1 MARFDGLSVEEA
13 GVTRAESEADR
24 IRALEHQ
31 VERLS
36 EVVLTQSLLADSDLD
51 LDAFMQTVVDR
62 LQRLMH
68 AKGAVVEL
76 AEGEDMVYRAASG
89 AVSQFVGVRLKR
101 KGSLSGYCVETEKV
115 LMCRDSETDDRVDR
129 DACRMVGVRSM
140 ICAPL
145 SEAGRV
151 VGVLKVMG
159 TEPDTF
165 TAEDVALLQMM
176 AKALGGALGKQLSF
190 HEKQVLLE
198 ERTATVAR
206 LEVEVVE
213 RRRAEAALQ
222 DQALEMATLA
232 EQRDQA
238 RLAAEAASRAKSEFL
253 ANMSHEIRTPMNG
266 VLGMA
271 QLILDT
277 PLNAEQRVLAA
288 AIHDSGEMLL
298 SIINDILD
306 VSKLEAGKVELEEID
321 FSMDELADSVAMLLS
336 PKAAEKDLDLVCYVE
351 DAARGAYRGDP
362 TRLRQILAKL
372 VSNAIKFTTTG
383 SVAIEIGQEPGAA
396 TGAATGPATGGATGG
411 AIGAAIGADG
421 RRRLRIAVSDT
432 GLGIPEEQRAR
443 LFQKFSQAD
452 SSITRRF
459 GGTGLG
465 LSICRQLVEL
475 MGGDIGVNSVPGQ
488 GSTFWFTVPLR
499 PVAATLVDQDTLVDG
514 IRGLRVLV
522 VDDIP
527 LHQKI
532 LSRALSDLGLVVS
545 LADGAAS
552 ALAALERSWEAGRP
566 PDLVLVDFS
575 MADVRGDELGQRIRD
590 DSRFAETKLVLISS
604 FGVMDRGN
612 AEVDVFA
619 AVLAKPVRRQ
629 TLLDVLSRLFLSQVA
644 SPVRP
649 DPAKVGTGAG
659 RRVLLVEDNH
669 INQQVALLMLRK
681 EGYEVTLAE
690 DGEDGVRA
698 ATAPG
703 AIFDLI
709 LMDVQMPRMDGL
721 EATRLIRTHQGG
733 VRVPIVALTANAMA
747 GMREEYL
754 DAGMDDVVAKPF
766 DQRKFLG
773 AVARWTKASPHE
785 AAAAMPATPL
795 PAATVLDESVLQRL
809 ELIAGR
815 EQFQSLVGSLVT
827 HGGERLDRVAALRAR
842 GDMDGLRAEAHDL
855 ISTAG
860 NAGLKQLQAL
870 GEALHAACAAPDRQR
885 DRALSLADAA
895 VAAGREGWAV
905 VARRFG
911 GPGPVTA
918 VAGGRD

>member
-1 MARFDGLSVEEA
+1 MARFDGLSVKEA
-13 GVTRAESEADR
+13 GVTRSESEADR

-76 AEGEDMVYRAASG
+76 AEGDDMVYRAASG

-129 DACRMVGVRSM
+129 NACRMVGVRSM

-159 TEPDTF
+159 TEPDAF

-190 HEKQVLLE
+190 HEKQMLLE

-206 LEVEVVE
+206 LEVEVAE
-213 RRRAEAALQ
+213 RRRAEATLQ
-222 DQALEMATLA
+222 HQALEMATLA

-277 PLNAEQRVLAA
+277 PLDAEQRVLAA

-321 FSMDELADSVAMLLS
+321 FSMDELADSVTMLLS

-362 TRLRQILAKL
+362 TRLRQILANL

-396 TGAATGPATGGATGG
+396 V
-411 AIGAAIGADG
+411 GADG

-432 GLGIPEEQRAR
+432 GIGIPEEQRAR

-475 MGGDIGVNSVPGQ
+475 MGGEIGVNSVPGQ

-499 PVAATLVDQDTLVDG
+499 PVVATLVDQDTLVDG
-514 IRGLRVLV
+514 IKGLRVLV

-644 SPVRP
+644 ASPVKP

-659 RRVLLVEDNH
+659 RRVLLVEDNQ

-703 AIFDLI
+703 GIFDLI

-721 EATRLIRTHQGG
+721 EATRLIRAHQGS
-733 VRVPIVALTANAMA
+733 VRVPIIALTANAMA

-773 AVARWTKASPHE
+773 TVARWTKASPHE
-785 AAAAMPATPL
+785 VAPAMPATPL
-795 PAATVLDESVLQRL
+795 PAATVLDESVLLRL

-815 EQFQSLVGSLVT
+815 EQFQSLVRSLVT

-860 NAGLKQLQAL
+860 SAGLKQLQAL
-870 GEALHAACAAPDRQR
+870 GEALHAACAAPNRQR
-885 DRALSLADAA
+885 DRVLSLADAA
-895 VAAGREGWAV
+895 VTAGREGWAA

-911 GPGPVTA
+911 APGPVTA
-918 VAGGRD
+918 VAVAVTE

>member
-1 MARFDGLSVEEA
+1 MTRYDGLSVEEA
-13 GVTRAESEADR
+13 GVTRSESEADR

-36 EVVLTQSLLADSDLD
+36 EVVLTQSLLADSELD

-62 LQRLMH
+62 LQRLSR

-76 AEGEDMVYRAASG
+76 AEGDDMVYRAASG

-101 KGSLSGYCVETEKV
+101 NGSLSGFCVETEKV
-115 LMCRDSETDDRVDR
+115 LMCEDSETDDRVDR
-129 DACRMVGVRSM
+129 NACRMVGVRSM

-145 SEAGRV
+145 FEAGRV

-159 TEPDTF
+159 TEPSAF
-165 TAEDVALLQMM
+165 TAEDVALLRMM

-190 HEKQVLLE
+190 HEKQMLLE

-206 LEVEVVE
+206 LEVEVAE

-222 DQALEMATLA
+222 AQALEMATLA

-238 RLAAEAASRAKSEFL
+238 RLAAEAASHAKSEFL

-277 PLNAEQRVLAA
+277 PLDAEQRVLAA

-362 TRLRQILAKL
+362 TRLRQILANL
-372 VSNAIKFTTTG
+372 VSNAIKFTTSGT
-383 SVAIEIGQEPGAA
+383 VAIEIGQEPGAA
-396 TGAATGPATGGATGG
+396 TV
-411 AIGAAIGADG
+411 ADG
-421 RRRLRIAVSDT
+421 RRWVRIAVSDT
-432 GLGIPEEQRAR
+432 GIGIPEEQRAR

-465 LSICRQLVEL
+465 LSICRQLMEL
-475 MGGDIGVNSVPGQ
+475 MGGEIGVDSAAGQ

-499 PVAATLVDQDTLVDG
+499 PVAATLVDQNALVDG

-575 MADVRGDELGQRIRD
+575 MAGTRGDKLGQRIRQ
-590 DSRFAETKLVLISS
+590 DSRFAESKLVLISS
-604 FGVMDRGN
+604 FGVMDRGS
-612 AEVDVFA
+612 ADVDVFA

-629 TLLDVLSRLFLSQVA
+629 TLLDVLSRLFLSQLAA
-644 SPVRP
+644 SPAKA
-649 DPAKVGTGAG
+649 DPAKVGAG
-659 RRVLLVEDNH
+659 RRVLLVEDNQ

-703 AIFDLI
+703 AVFDLI

-721 EATRLIRTHQGG
+721 EATRLIRARQDG
-733 VRVPIVALTANAMA
+733 VRVPIIALTANTMA

-754 DAGMDDVVAKPF
+754 GAGMDDVVAKPF

-773 AVARWTKASPHE
+773 AVAHWTNASPHARAP
-785 AAAAMPATPL
+785 AAAPADPL
-795 PAATVLDESVLQRL
+795 PAAPVLDDSVLQRL
-809 ELIAGR
+809 EVIAGR
-815 EQFQSLVGSLVT
+815 EQFQSLIASLVT
-827 HGGERLDRVAALRAR
+827 HGGSGWTGWRR
-842 GDMDGLRAEAHDL
+842 
-855 ISTAG
+855 
-860 NAGLKQLQAL
+860 
-870 GEALHAACAAPDRQR
+870 CAPGATWTGCGP
-885 DRALSLADAA
+885 
-895 VAAGREGWAV
+895 
-905 VARRFG
+905 RR
-911 GPGPVTA
+911 TT
-918 VAGGRD
+918 

>member
-89 AVSQFVGVRLKR
+89 AVSQFVGVHLKR

-129 DACRMVGVRSM
+129 NACRMVGVRSM

-159 TEPDTF
+159 TEPDAF

-190 HEKQVLLE
+190 HEKHMLLE

-206 LEVEVVE
+206 LEVEVAE

-277 PLNAEQRVLAA
+277 PLDAEQRVLAA

-362 TRLRQILAKL
+362 TRLRQILANL

-396 TGAATGPATGGATGG
+396 
-411 AIGAAIGADG
+411 IGAAIGAAS

-432 GLGIPEEQRAR
+432 GIGIPEEQRAR

-514 IRGLRVLV
+514 IKGLRVLV

-532 LSRALSDLGLVVS
+532 LSRALSDLGLMVS

-644 SPVRP
+644 ASPVKP

-681 EGYEVTLAE
+681 DGYEVTLAE

-703 AIFDLI
+703 AVFDLI

-721 EATRLIRTHQGG
+721 EATRLIRARQAG

-885 DRALSLADAA
+885 DRVLSLADAA

-911 GPGPVTA
+911 GPAPVTA

>member
-1 MARFDGLSVEEA
+1 M
-13 GVTRAESEADR
+13 TRSESEADR

-76 AEGEDMVYRAASG
+76 AEGDDMVYRAASG

-129 DACRMVGVRSM
+129 NACRMVGVRSM

-159 TEPDTF
+159 TEPDAF

-190 HEKQVLLE
+190 HEKQMLLE

-206 LEVEVVE
+206 LEVEVAE
-213 RRRAEAALQ
+213 RRRAEATLQ
-222 DQALEMATLA
+222 HQALEMATLA

-277 PLNAEQRVLAA
+277 PLDAEQRVLAA

-321 FSMDELADSVAMLLS
+321 FSMDELADSVTMLLS

-362 TRLRQILAKL
+362 TRLRQILANL

-396 TGAATGPATGGATGG
+396 V
-411 AIGAAIGADG
+411 GADG

-432 GLGIPEEQRAR
+432 GIGIPEEQRAR

-475 MGGDIGVNSVPGQ
+475 MGGEIGVNSVPGQ

-499 PVAATLVDQDTLVDG
+499 PVVATLVDQDTLVDG
-514 IRGLRVLV
+514 IKGLRVLV

-575 MADVRGDELGQRIRD
+575 MADVRGDELGQRIHD

-644 SPVRP
+644 ASPVKP

-659 RRVLLVEDNH
+659 RRVLLVEDNQ

-703 AIFDLI
+703 GIFDLI

-721 EATRLIRTHQGG
+721 EATRLIRAHQGS
-733 VRVPIVALTANAMA
+733 VRVPIIALTANAMA

-773 AVARWTKASPHE
+773 TVARWTKASPHE
-785 AAAAMPATPL
+785 VAPAMPATPL
-795 PAATVLDESVLQRL
+795 PAATVLDESVLLRL

-815 EQFQSLVGSLVT
+815 EQFQSLVRSLVT

-860 NAGLKQLQAL
+860 SAGLKQLQAL
-870 GEALHAACAAPDRQR
+870 GEALHAACAAPNRQR
-885 DRALSLADAA
+885 DRVLSLADAA
-895 VAAGREGWAV
+895 VTAGREGWAA

-911 GPGPVTA
+911 APGPVTA
-918 VAGGRD
+918 VAVAVTE

>member
-1 MARFDGLSVEEA
+1 M
-13 GVTRAESEADR
+13 TRSEAETDR

-36 EVVLTQSLLADSDLD
+36 DVVLTQSLLADSDLD

-62 LQRLMH
+62 LQRLMR
-68 AKGAVVEL
+68 ARGAVVEL

-101 KGSLSGYCVETEKV
+101 KGSLSGYCVETERV
-115 LMCRDSETDDRVDR
+115 LMCGDSETDDRVDR
-129 DACRMVGVRSM
+129 NACRMVGVRSM

-145 SEAGRV
+145 FEAGRV

-159 TEPDTF
+159 TEPHAF
-165 TAEDVALLQMM
+165 MAEDVALLQMM

-190 HEKQVLLE
+190 HEKQRLLE

-206 LEVEVVE
+206 LEVEVAE

-222 DQALEMATLA
+222 TQALEMATLA
-232 EQRDQA
+232 EQRDHA

-277 PLNAEQRVLAA
+277 NLDGEQRVLAA

-306 VSKLEAGKVELEEID
+306 VSKLEAGKVDLEEID
-321 FSMDELADSVAMLLS
+321 FSMDELADGVAMLLS
-336 PKAAEKDLDLVCYVE
+336 PKAAEKGLDLVCYVE

-362 TRLRQILAKL
+362 TRLRQILANL
-372 VSNAIKFTTTG
+372 VSNAIKFTNAGT
-383 SVAIEIGQEPGAA
+383 VAIEIGQEPGAA
-396 TGAATGPATGGATGG
+396 P
-411 AIGAAIGADG
+411 DSQG
-421 RRRLRIAVSDT
+421 RDQLRIAVTDT
-432 GLGIPEEQRAR
+432 GIGIPEEQRAR

-475 MGGDIGVNSVPGQ
+475 MGGAIGVDSAPGR

-499 PVAATLVDQDTLVDG
+499 PVAATLVSRSTLVDG
-514 IRGLRVLV
+514 IKGLRVLV

-532 LSRALSDLGLVVS
+532 LSRALADLGLVVS
-545 LADGAAS
+545 VADGTRS
-552 ALAALERSWEAGRP
+552 ALAALEASWTNGAP
-566 PDLVLVDFS
+566 PDLVVVDFA
-575 MADVRGDELGQRIRD
+575 MADGRGDQLGQRIRQD
-590 DSRFAETKLVLISS
+590 GRFAETKLVLISS
-604 FGVMDRGN
+604 FGLMDRGS
-612 AEVDVFA
+612 ADVDVFA

-644 SPVRP
+644 TAPAMP
-649 DPAKVGTGAG
+649 DPAQVGIGAG
-659 RRVLLVEDNH
+659 RRVLLVEDNQ

-681 EGYEVTLAE
+681 EGYDVTVAE
-690 DGEDGVRA
+690 DGEEGVKV

-703 AIFDLI
+703 ALYDLI

-721 EATRLIRTHQGG
+721 EATRLIRARQDGT
-733 VRVPIVALTANAMA
+733 RVPIIALTANAMA

-754 DAGMDDVVAKPF
+754 EAGMDDLVAKPF
-766 DQRKFLG
+766 DQRKFL
-773 AVARWTKASPHE
+773 AVVSRWAKASPHE
-785 AAAAMPATPL
+785 PAPTVASAGPL
-795 PAATVLDESVLQRL
+795 PSLPVLDDTVLQRL
-809 ELIAGR
+809 EAIAGR
-815 EQFQSLVGSLVT
+815 DQFLNLIGSLVV
-827 HGGERLDRVAALRAR
+827 HGGERLNRVAALRAG
-842 GDMDGLRAEAHDL
+842 GDVDGLRAEAHDL
-855 ISTAG
+855 IATAG
-860 NAGLKQLQAL
+860 NAGLKRLQFL

-885 DRALSLADAA
+885 DRVLSLADAA
-895 VAAGREGWAV
+895 VTAGREGWAA

-911 GPGPVTA
+911 VTP
-918 VAGGRD
+918 

>member
-1 MARFDGLSVEEA
+1 M
-13 GVTRAESEADR
+13 TRSESEADR

-31 VERLS
+31 VERLG
-36 EVVLTQSLLADSDLD
+36 EVVLTQSLLADSELD

-76 AEGEDMVYRAASG
+76 AEGDDMVYRAASG

-129 DACRMVGVRSM
+129 NACRMVGVRSM

-159 TEPDTF
+159 TEPDAF

-190 HEKQVLLE
+190 HEKQMLLE

-206 LEVEVVE
+206 LEVEVAE

-222 DQALEMATLA
+222 HQALEMATLA

-277 PLNAEQRVLAA
+277 SLDAEQRVLAA

-321 FSMDELADSVAMLLS
+321 FSMDELADSVTMLLS

-362 TRLRQILAKL
+362 TRLRQILANL

-396 TGAATGPATGGATGG
+396 K
-411 AIGAAIGADG
+411 GADG

-432 GLGIPEEQRAR
+432 GIGIPEEQRAR

-475 MGGDIGVNSVPGQ
+475 MGGEIGVNSVPGQ

-514 IRGLRVLV
+514 IKGLRVLV

-552 ALAALERSWEAGRP
+552 ALAALEKSWEVGRP

-604 FGVMDRGN
+604 FGVMDRGS

-644 SPVRP
+644 ASPVKP
-649 DPAKVGTGAG
+649 DPAKVGNGAG
-659 RRVLLVEDNH
+659 RRVLLVEDNQ

-690 DGEDGVRA
+690 DGEDGMRA
-698 ATAPG
+698 ATVPG
-703 AIFDLI
+703 AVFDLI

-721 EATRLIRTHQGG
+721 EATRLIRAHQGS
-733 VRVPIVALTANAMA
+733 VRVPIIALTANAMA

-785 AAAAMPATPL
+785 AAPAMPASPL
-795 PAATVLDESVLQRL
+795 PTATVLDESVLQRL

-827 HGGERLDRVAALRAR
+827 HGGERLDRVAVLRAR
-842 GDMDGLRAEAHDL
+842 GDLDGLRAEAHDL

-860 NAGLKQLQAL
+860 SAGLKQLQAL

-885 DRALSLADAA
+885 DRVLSLADAA
-895 VAAGREGWAV
+895 VTAGREGWAA

-911 GPGPVTA
+911 GPGPATA
-918 VAGGRD
+918 VAGRRD

>member
-1 MARFDGLSVEEA
+1 M
-13 GVTRAESEADR
+13 TRSESEADR

-76 AEGEDMVYRAASG
+76 AEGDDMVYRAASG

-129 DACRMVGVRSM
+129 NACRMVGVRSM

-159 TEPDTF
+159 TEPDAF

-190 HEKQVLLE
+190 HEKQMLLE

-206 LEVEVVE
+206 LEVEVAE
-213 RRRAEAALQ
+213 RRRAEATLQ
-222 DQALEMATLA
+222 HQALEMATLA

-277 PLNAEQRVLAA
+277 PLDAEQRVLAA

-321 FSMDELADSVAMLLS
+321 FSMDELADSVTMLLS

-362 TRLRQILAKL
+362 TRLRQILANL

-396 TGAATGPATGGATGG
+396 V
-411 AIGAAIGADG
+411 GADG

-432 GLGIPEEQRAR
+432 GIGIPEEQRAR

-475 MGGDIGVNSVPGQ
+475 MGGEIGVNSVPGQ

-499 PVAATLVDQDTLVDG
+499 PVVATLVDQDTLVDG
-514 IRGLRVLV
+514 IKGLRVLV

-644 SPVRP
+644 ASPVKP

-659 RRVLLVEDNH
+659 RRVLLVEDNQ

-703 AIFDLI
+703 GIFDLI

-721 EATRLIRTHQGG
+721 EATRLIRAHQGS
-733 VRVPIVALTANAMA
+733 VRVPIIALTANAMA

-773 AVARWTKASPHE
+773 TVARWTKASPHE
-785 AAAAMPATPL
+785 VAPAMPATPL
-795 PAATVLDESVLQRL
+795 PAATVLDESVLLRL

-815 EQFQSLVGSLVT
+815 EQFQSLVRSLVT

-860 NAGLKQLQAL
+860 SAGLKQLQAL
-870 GEALHAACAAPDRQR
+870 GEALHAACAAPNRQR
-885 DRALSLADAA
+885 DRVLSLADAA
-895 VAAGREGWAV
+895 VTAGREGWAA

-911 GPGPVTA
+911 APGPVTA
-918 VAGGRD
+918 VAVAVTE

>member
-362 TRLRQILAKL
+362 TR
-372 VSNAIKFTTTG
+372 
-383 SVAIEIGQEPGAA
+383 
-396 TGAATGPATGGATGG
+396 
-411 AIGAAIGADG
+411 
-421 RRRLRIAVSDT
+421 
-432 GLGIPEEQRAR
+432 
-443 LFQKFSQAD
+443 
-452 SSITRRF
+452 
-459 GGTGLG
+459 
-465 LSICRQLVEL
+465 
-475 MGGDIGVNSVPGQ
+475 
-488 GSTFWFTVPLR
+488 
-499 PVAATLVDQDTLVDG
+499 
-514 IRGLRVLV
+514 
-522 VDDIP
+522 
-527 LHQKI
+527 
-532 LSRALSDLGLVVS
+532 
-545 LADGAAS
+545 
-552 ALAALERSWEAGRP
+552 
-566 PDLVLVDFS
+566 
-575 MADVRGDELGQRIRD
+575 
-590 DSRFAETKLVLISS
+590 
-604 FGVMDRGN
+604 
-612 AEVDVFA
+612 
-619 AVLAKPVRRQ
+619 
-629 TLLDVLSRLFLSQVA
+629 
-644 SPVRP
+644 
-649 DPAKVGTGAG
+649 
-659 RRVLLVEDNH
+659 
-669 INQQVALLMLRK
+669 
-681 EGYEVTLAE
+681 
-690 DGEDGVRA
+690 
-698 ATAPG
+698 
-703 AIFDLI
+703 
-709 LMDVQMPRMDGL
+709 
-721 EATRLIRTHQGG
+721 
-733 VRVPIVALTANAMA
+733 
-747 GMREEYL
+747 
-754 DAGMDDVVAKPF
+754 
-766 DQRKFLG
+766 
-773 AVARWTKASPHE
+773 
-785 AAAAMPATPL
+785 
-795 PAATVLDESVLQRL
+795 
-809 ELIAGR
+809 
-815 EQFQSLVGSLVT
+815 
-827 HGGERLDRVAALRAR
+827 
-842 GDMDGLRAEAHDL
+842 
-855 ISTAG
+855 
-860 NAGLKQLQAL
+860 
-870 GEALHAACAAPDRQR
+870 
-885 DRALSLADAA
+885 
-895 VAAGREGWAV
+895 
-905 VARRFG
+905 
-911 GPGPVTA
+911 
-918 VAGGRD
+918 

>member
-1 MARFDGLSVEEA
+1 MVRFDGLSVDEA
-13 GVTRAESEADR
+13 GVTRSERETDR

-31 VERLS
+31 VERLG

-62 LQRLMH
+62 LQRLMR

-101 KGSLSGYCVETEKV
+101 KGSLSGFCVETEKV
-115 LMCRDSETDDRVDR
+115 LMCEDSETDDRVDR
-129 DACRMVGVRSM
+129 DACRLVGVRSM

-145 SEAGRV
+145 FEAGRA

-159 TEPDTF
+159 TAPGAF
-165 TAEDVALLQMM
+165 TTEDVALLQMM
-176 AKALGGALGKQLSF
+176 AKALAGALGKQLSF
-190 HEKQVLLE
+190 HEKQMLLE

-206 LEVEVVE
+206 LEVEVGE
-213 RRRAEAALQ
+213 RRRAEIALQ
-222 DQALEMATLA
+222 AQALEMATLA
-232 EQRDQA
+232 EQRDHA

-277 PLNAEQRVLAA
+277 KLDSEQRVLAA

-321 FSMDELADSVAMLLS
+321 FSMDEMADGVAMLLS
-336 PKAAEKDLDLVCYVE
+336 PKAAEKGLDLVCYVE
-351 DAARGAYRGDP
+351 DAARGAFRGDP
-362 TRLRQILAKL
+362 TRLRQILANL
-372 VSNAIKFTTTG
+372 VSNAIKFTGRGT
-383 SVAIEIGQEPGAA
+383 VAIEIGLEPRAVK
-396 TGAATGPATGGATGG
+396 
-411 AIGAAIGADG
+411 GADG
-421 RRRLRIAVSDT
+421 KALLRIAVSDT
-432 GLGIPEEQRAR
+432 GIGIPEQQRVR

-475 MGGDIGVNSVPGQ
+475 MGGAIGVDSAMGQ
-488 GSTFWFTVPLR
+488 GSTFWFTVPLQ
-499 PVAATLVDQDTLVDG
+499 PVAATLVSRDSLVDG
-514 IRGLRVLV
+514 IRGLRVMV

-532 LSRALSDLGLVVS
+532 LARALGDLGLVVS
-545 LADGAAS
+545 VADGAGSAFAALEESWAAGAPPDMVMVDFSLADG
-552 ALAALERSWEAGRP
+552 
-566 PDLVLVDFS
+566 
-575 MADVRGDELGQRIRD
+575 RGDQLGQRIRQD
-590 DSRFAETKLVLISS
+590 GRFAETKLVLISS
-604 FGVMDRGN
+604 FGLMDRGS
-612 AEVDVFA
+612 ADVDVFS

-644 SPVRP
+644 AV
-649 DPAKVGTGAG
+649 PAKSDPQKAGVGAG
-659 RRVLLVEDNH
+659 RRVLLVEDNQ

-690 DGEDGVRA
+690 DGEEGVKA
-698 ATAPG
+698 ATAAG
-703 AIFDLI
+703 AVYDLI

-721 EATRLIRTHQGG
+721 EATRLIRARQDGP
-733 VRVPIVALTANAMA
+733 RVPIIALTANAMA

-754 DAGMDDVVAKPF
+754 EAGMDDVVAKPF
-766 DQRKFLG
+766 DQRKFLA
-773 AVARWTKASPHE
+773 AVARWADASPYE
-785 AAAAMPATPL
+785 PAPL
-795 PAATVLDESVLQRL
+795 APAAPVPTAPVLDDAVLERL

-815 EQFQSLVGSLVT
+815 EQFLSLIGSLVT
-827 HGGERLDRVAALRAR
+827 HGGERLERVATLRAR
-842 GDMDGLRAEAHDL
+842 GDVDGLRAEAHDL
-855 ISTAG
+855 IATAG

-870 GEALHAACAAPDRQR
+870 GEALHAACAAPNRQR
-885 DRALSLADAA
+885 DRILSLADAA
-895 VAAGREGWAV
+895 VTAGRLGWAA

-911 GPGPVTA
+911 PSAHAAPSPK
-918 VAGGRD
+918 AGQD